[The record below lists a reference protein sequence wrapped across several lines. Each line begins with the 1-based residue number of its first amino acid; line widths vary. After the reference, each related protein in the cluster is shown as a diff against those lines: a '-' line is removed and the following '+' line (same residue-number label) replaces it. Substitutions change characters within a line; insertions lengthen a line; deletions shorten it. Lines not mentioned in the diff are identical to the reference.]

1 LRYQVCWQG
10 SQTHGDGCVFRK
22 SRSNARAFS

>member
-1 LRYQVCWQG
+1 LRYQICWQG
-10 SQTHGDGCVFRK
+10 SQTHGNECVFRK